1 MKRNTIHLN
10 EGQLKKIIS
19 ESVKQVLREFNYD
32 SDDWWK
38 SLSKEQKD
46 KIFMDNYKKIKSQ

>member
-1 MKRNTIHLN
+1 MKRNTIQLN
-10 EGQLKKIIS
+10 EAQLKRIIN
-19 ESVKQVLREFNYD
+19 ESVNQVLREFNYD

-46 KIFMDNYKKIKSQ
+46 KIFMDNYKKN

>member
-1 MKRNTIHLN
+1 MDKITIN
-10 EGQLKKIIS
+10 EGVLVKLVE

-46 KIFMDNYKKIKSQ
+46 KIFMDNYKKN

>member
-1 MKRNTIHLN
+1 MNKITIN
-10 EGQLKKIIS
+10 EDVLTKLVK

-32 SDDWWK
+32 PDDWWK

-46 KIFMDNYKKIKSQ
+46 KIFMDNYKKN